1 MTEIQNG
8 IYATPT
14 DELTALALEARK
26 RKISYGQLVSTTTG
40 YEQQQ
45 IIRQYCIERGKKGT
59 APEKKAAQTKKKRSK
74 VCQSK
79 LRSLRL
85 RMSSAS
91 RR

>member
-26 RKISYGQLVSTTTG
+26 RKISYGQLVSTTTV

-45 IIRQYCIERGKKGT
+45 IIRQYCIEQRKKGT
-59 APEKKAAQTKKKRSK
+59 APEKKATKTKKRS
-74 VCQSK
+74 
-79 LRSLRL
+79 
-85 RMSSAS
+85 
-91 RR
+91 

>member
-45 IIRQYCIERGKKGT
+45 IIRQY
-59 APEKKAAQTKKKRSK
+59 
-74 VCQSK
+74 
-79 LRSLRL
+79 
-85 RMSSAS
+85 
-91 RR
+91 

>member
-26 RKISYGQLVSTTTG
+26 RKTSYGQLVSTTTG

-45 IIRQYCIERGKKGT
+45 IVRQYCIERGKKG
-59 APEKKAAQTKKKRSK
+59 APPEKKRATKTKKRS
-74 VCQSK
+74 
-79 LRSLRL
+79 
-85 RMSSAS
+85 
-91 RR
+91 

>member
-45 IIRQYCIERGKKGT
+45 IVRQYCIERGRKG
-59 APEKKAAQTKKKRSK
+59 APPAKKKATKTKKRS
-74 VCQSK
+74 
-79 LRSLRL
+79 
-85 RMSSAS
+85 
-91 RR
+91 

>member
-26 RKISYGQLVSTTTG
+26 RKISYGQLVSSTTG

-45 IIRQYCIERGKKGT
+45 IVRQYCIERGKKG
-59 APEKKAAQTKKKRSK
+59 APPEKKKATKTKKRS
-74 VCQSK
+74 
-79 LRSLRL
+79 
-85 RMSSAS
+85 
-91 RR
+91 

>member
-26 RKISYGQLVSTTTG
+26 RKISYGQLVSSTTG

-45 IIRQYCIERGKKGT
+45 IVRQYCIERGKKGT
-59 APEKKAAQTKKKRSK
+59 TPKKATKTKKKRS
-74 VCQSK
+74 
-79 LRSLRL
+79 
-85 RMSSAS
+85 
-91 RR
+91 

>member
-8 IYATPT
+8 IYAAPT

-45 IIRQYCIERGKKGT
+45 IIRQYCIEQRKRGT
-59 APEKKAAQTKKKRSK
+59 VPEKKATKTKKRS
-74 VCQSK
+74 
-79 LRSLRL
+79 
-85 RMSSAS
+85 
-91 RR
+91 

>member
-26 RKISYGQLVSTTTG
+26 RKISYGQLVSTTSG
-40 YEQQQ
+40 YKQQQ

-59 APEKKAAQTKKKRSK
+59 TPEKKATKTKKRS
-74 VCQSK
+74 
-79 LRSLRL
+79 
-85 RMSSAS
+85 
-91 RR
+91 

>member
-26 RKISYGQLVSTTTG
+26 RKISYGQLVSTTTS

-45 IIRQYCIERGKKGT
+45 IVRQYCIDRGKKGT
-59 APEKKAAQTKKKRSK
+59 APEKKATKTKKKRS
-74 VCQSK
+74 
-79 LRSLRL
+79 
-85 RMSSAS
+85 
-91 RR
+91 